1 MGHSLLLLPAGSR
14 YRSVAVRRA
23 AARHAAG
30 SAMLSTY
37 VVAEHRFVVQYFFH
51 SHTAE
56 VIYARPVVVT
66 SRRIFNNFRALT
78 DRTELDRFGPTR

>member
-14 YRSVAVRRA
+14 YRSVAARRA

-51 SHTAE
+51 SAE